1 MVSLVWMYFL
11 VNYSFLV
18 YQKIYVRFISPLR
31 YKNEV
36 INIQRCLSV
45 YHLNFKLNLSKRVAQ
60 HNFFPSK
67 KKETEIFPTQKGTF
81 ANYTISMYYL
91 QHIRIY
97 CNSFE
102 SFPYAWFVSII
113 HLSYQ
118 FTSVCVSLI
127 ISGNLFWHSFVLT
140 VYTNPKL
147 LSLRT
152 PYKHELNFSVW
163 RSNCKLQ

>member
-1 MVSLVWMYFL
+1 MFTKRYTCDLSAHYDIKMRSSIFKGVWVCIIWISSWIWVKELHNTIFSL
-11 VNYSFLV
+11 
-18 YQKIYVRFISPLR
+18 P
-31 YKNEV
+31 
-36 INIQRCLSV
+36 
-45 YHLNFKLNLSKRVAQ
+45 
-60 HNFFPSK
+60 K
-67 KKETEIFPTQKGTF
+67 KEETEIFPTQKGTF

-91 QHIRIY
+91 QHIRIC
-97 CNSFE
+97 CNLFE

-152 PYKHELNFSVW
+152 PYKHELNFSMW